1 MFRKIG
7 RDNASTS
14 LNCRVI
20 NHPCRLPSGFCNLRA
35 ILIFA
40 WPSNTGATLKRS
52 LIISACLAFFTCFFS
67 LPLSGQQPSSS
78 HPLGSH
84 QANSYKEDLDGL
96 LKRRYIR
103 VLTTLNQTNFFI
115 HQGRFFGY
123 EYEIVKG
130 WEKKLNKGKKGK
142 DLHTVVELIPVN
154 RDELISKLIAGYGD
168 IAAAGLT
175 ITDSRRRLADF
186 TIPYLTGV
194 DEVIVTH
201 KQAFKPRTIE
211 DLAGRRVFVRK
222 SSSYYE
228 GLTALN
234 KKLRKSG
241 KRPVKIIAA
250 DENLETEDILELV
263 NTGAVEFTVSDS
275 HIANI
280 WADIFSN
287 LVIHN
292 ALKLRS
298 GGEIAWMIRKNSPKL
313 KASLNAFLKQRQKG
327 TLLGNIYFKRY
338 YEKNPWIKN
347 PLSSDRN
354 KNLLKYKKL
363 LKKYADRYGF
373 DWLLIAAL
381 AYQESRFDHTKK
393 NKSGAVG
400 LMQILPS
407 TAKDKNIEIRN
418 VHLLENNI
426 HAGVKYLA
434 FLKEKYFNDS
444 RIRPRDQVRFALAA
458 YNAGPSKIQRVR
470 AKTKQMGLDPNRWFR
485 NVELATL
492 KIVGQETVRYV
503 SDINKYYVIYRFTS
517 KVSETREKE
526 MKEIGGK
533 ANLNQNLNLADMR

>member
-1 MFRKIG
+1 MKRF
-7 RDNASTS
+7 
-14 LNCRVI
+14 LVI
-20 NHPCRLPSGFCNLRA
+20 C
-35 ILIFA
+35 
-40 WPSNTGATLKRS
+40 
-52 LIISACLAFFTCFFS
+52 ACLAVCTGFFG
-67 LPLSGQQPSSS
+67 LPVSGQQLPSS

-103 VLTTLNQTNFFI
+103 VLTTLNQTNFFL
-115 HQGRFFGY
+115 HHGRFFGY

-130 WEKKLNKGKKGK
+130 WEKELNTGKKGK
-142 DLHTVVELIPVN
+142 DLHTVVEFIPVN
-154 RDELISKLIAGYGD
+154 RDELIAKLVAGYGD

-186 TIPYLTGV
+186 TTPYLTGI

-228 GLTALN
+228 SLTALN

-280 WADIFSN
+280 WTGIFSN
-287 LVIHN
+287 LVIHKE
-292 ALKLRS
+292 LKLRS
-298 GGEIAWMIRKNSPKL
+298 GGEIAWMVRKDSPKL

-327 TLLGNIYFKRY
+327 TLLGNIYFERY
-338 YEKNPWIKN
+338 YEKNAWINN
-347 PLSSDRN
+347 PLSSNRD
-354 KNLLKYKKL
+354 KTLLKYKKL

-373 DWLLIAAL
+373 DWQLLAAL
-381 AYQESRFDHTKK
+381 AYQESRFDHTQK

-400 LMQILPS
+400 LMQVLPS
-407 TAKDKNIEIRN
+407 TGKDKNIGIRN

-434 FLKEKYFNDS
+434 FLKNKYFNDV
-444 RIRPRDQVRFALAA
+444 RIRPRDQVRLALAA
-458 YNAGPSKIQRVR
+458 YNAGPGKIQRVR

-492 KIVGQETVRYV
+492 KMVGQETVRYV
-503 SDINKYYVIYRFTS
+503 SNINKYYVIYRFTS

-526 MKEIGGK
+526 MKEIGKK
-533 ANLNQNLNLADMR
+533 AN

>member
-1 MFRKIG
+1 
-7 RDNASTS
+7 
-14 LNCRVI
+14 
-20 NHPCRLPSGFCNLRA
+20 
-35 ILIFA
+35 
-40 WPSNTGATLKRS
+40 LKRS
-52 LIISACLAFFTCFFS
+52 LIICTCLAVFTGFFS
-67 LPLSGQQPSSS
+67 LPLAGQQPSTS

-84 QANSYKEDLDGL
+84 LSDSYKEDLDGL

-103 VLTTLNQTNFFI
+103 VLTTLNQTNFFL
-115 HQGRFFGY
+115 HHGRFFGH

-130 WEKKLNKGKKGK
+130 YEKELNKGKKGK
-142 DLHTVVELIPVN
+142 DLHTVIEFIPAN
-154 RDELISKLIAGYGD
+154 RDELIEKLVGGYGD

-201 KQAFKPRTIE
+201 KQAFKPHTIE
-211 DLAGRRVFVRK
+211 DLAGRRIFVRK

-228 GLTALN
+228 SLATFN

-241 KRPVKIIAA
+241 KRPVEIIAA

-280 WADIFSN
+280 WSGFFSN
-287 LVIHN
+287 LVIRDD
-292 ALKLRS
+292 LKLRT

-313 KASLNAFLKQRQKG
+313 KARLDNFLKKRQKC

-338 YEKNPWIKN
+338 YEKNTWIKS
-347 PLSSDRN
+347 PLSSNRD
-354 KNLLKYKKL
+354 KTLLKYKNL

-373 DWLLIAAL
+373 DWLLVAAL

-400 LMQILPS
+400 LMQVLPS
-407 TAKDKNIEIRN
+407 TGKDKNIGIRN
-418 VHLLENNI
+418 VHLLENNV

-434 FLKEKYFNDS
+434 FLKKKYFNDPG
-444 RIRPRDQVRFALAA
+444 IRPRDQVRLALAA
-458 YNAGPSKIQRVR
+458 YNAGPAKIQRVR
-470 AKTKQMGLDPNRWFR
+470 SKTKEMGLDPNRWFR

-517 KVSETREKE
+517 EVSETREKE
-526 MKEIGGK
+526 MKEIGKK
-533 ANLNQNLNLADMR
+533 AN

>member
-1 MFRKIG
+1 M
-7 RDNASTS
+7 
-14 LNCRVI
+14 
-20 NHPCRLPSGFCNLRA
+20 
-35 ILIFA
+35 
-40 WPSNTGATLKRS
+40 
-52 LIISACLAFFTCFFS
+52 
-67 LPLSGQQPSSS
+67 
-78 HPLGSH
+78 
-84 QANSYKEDLDGL
+84 
-96 LKRRYIR
+96 
-103 VLTTLNQTNFFI
+103 LTTLNQTNFFL
-115 HQGRFFGY
+115 HHGRFFGH

-130 WEKKLNKGKKGK
+130 YEKELNKGKKGK
-142 DLHTVVELIPVN
+142 DLHIVIEFIPAN

-201 KQAFKPRTIE
+201 KQAFIPDTIE

-228 GLTALN
+228 SLTAFN

-241 KRPVKIIAA
+241 KRPVEIIAA

-263 NTGAVEFTVSDS
+263 NTGAVDFTVSDS

-280 WADIFSN
+280 WSGIFPD
-287 LVIHN
+287 LVIRKD
-292 ALKLRS
+292 LKLRS
-298 GGEIAWMIRKNSPKL
+298 GGKIAWMVRKNSPKL
-313 KASLNAFLKQRQKG
+313 KASLNSFLKKRQKG

-338 YEKNPWIKN
+338 YEKNTWIKN
-347 PLSSDRN
+347 PLSSNQN
-354 KNLLKYKKL
+354 KTFLKYKKL

-381 AYQESRFDHTKK
+381 AYQESGFDHTKK

-407 TAKDKNIEIRN
+407 TGKDKNIGIRN
-418 VHLLENNI
+418 VHSLENNV

-434 FLKEKYFNDS
+434 FLKKKYFNDP
-444 RIRPRDQVRFALAA
+444 RIRPRDQVRLALAA
-458 YNAGPSKIQRVR
+458 YNAGPGKIQRVR
-470 AKTKQMGLDPNRWFR
+470 TKAKQMGLDPNRWFR

-503 SDINKYYVIYRFTS
+503 SNINKYYVIYRFTS
-517 KVSETREKE
+517 K
-526 MKEIGGK
+526 
-533 ANLNQNLNLADMR
+533 AADKR

>member
-1 MFRKIG
+1 
-7 RDNASTS
+7 
-14 LNCRVI
+14 
-20 NHPCRLPSGFCNLRA
+20 
-35 ILIFA
+35 
-40 WPSNTGATLKRS
+40 LKRF
-52 LIISACLAFFTCFFS
+52 LIICAFLAVCTGFFG
-67 LPLSGQQPSSS
+67 LPVSGQQPPGS

-103 VLTTLNQTNFFI
+103 VLTTLNQTNFFL
-115 HQGRFFGY
+115 HHGRFFGY

-130 WEKKLNKGKKGK
+130 WEKELNTGKKGK
-142 DLHTVVELIPVN
+142 DLHTVVEFIPVN
-154 RDELISKLIAGYGD
+154 RDELIAKLVAGYGD

-228 GLTALN
+228 SLSALN
-234 KKLRKSG
+234 KKLRKAG

-280 WADIFSN
+280 WSVIFPN
-287 LVIHN
+287 LVIRN
-292 ALKLRS
+292 DLKLRS

-338 YEKNPWIKN
+338 YEKNAWIKT

-354 KNLLKYKKL
+354 KTLLKYKKL
-363 LKKYADRYGF
+363 LKKYADQYGF

-381 AYQESRFDHTKK
+381 AYQESRLDHAKK
-393 NKSGAVG
+393 NKSGAIG
-400 LMQILPS
+400 LMQVLPS
-407 TAKDKNIEIRN
+407 TGKDKNIGIRN

-434 FLKEKYFNDS
+434 FLREKYFSDAG
-444 RIRPRDQVRFALAA
+444 IRLRDQVRLALAA
-458 YNAGPSKIQRVR
+458 YNAGPGKIQRVR
-470 AKTKQMGLDPNRWFR
+470 SKTKQMGLDPNRWFR

-492 KIVGQETVRYV
+492 KMVGQETVRYV
-503 SDINKYYVIYRFTS
+503 SNINKYYVIYRFTS

-526 MKEIGGK
+526 IKEIGK
-533 ANLNQNLNLADMR
+533 KSALK

>member
-1 MFRKIG
+1 MKRF
-7 RDNASTS
+7 
-14 LNCRVI
+14 LVI
-20 NHPCRLPSGFCNLRA
+20 C
-35 ILIFA
+35 
-40 WPSNTGATLKRS
+40 
-52 LIISACLAFFTCFFS
+52 ACLAVCTGFFG
-67 LPLSGQQPSSS
+67 LPVSGQQPPSS

-103 VLTTLNQTNFFI
+103 VLTTLNQTNFFL
-115 HQGRFFGY
+115 HHGRFFGY

-130 WEKKLNKGKKGK
+130 WEKELNTGKKGK
-142 DLHTVVELIPVN
+142 DLHTVVEFIPVN
-154 RDELISKLIAGYGD
+154 RDELIAKLVAGYGD

-186 TIPYLTGV
+186 TTPYLTGV

-201 KQAFKPRTIE
+201 KQAFKPSTIE
-211 DLAGRRVFVRK
+211 ELAGRRVFVRK

-228 GLTALN
+228 SLTALN
-234 KKLRKSG
+234 KKLRKAG

-280 WADIFSN
+280 WTGIFSN
-287 LVIHN
+287 LVIHKE
-292 ALKLRS
+292 LKLRS
-298 GGEIAWMIRKNSPKL
+298 GGEIAWMVRKNSPKL
-313 KASLNAFLKQRQKG
+313 KASLNAFIKQRQKG
-327 TLLGNIYFKRY
+327 TLLGNIYFERY
-338 YEKNPWIKN
+338 YEKNAWIKN
-347 PLSSDRN
+347 PLSSNRD
-354 KNLLKYKKL
+354 KTLLKYKKL

-373 DWLLIAAL
+373 DWQLLAAL
-381 AYQESRFDHTKK
+381 AYQESRFDHTQK

-400 LMQILPS
+400 LMQVLPS
-407 TAKDKNIEIRN
+407 TGKDKNIGIRN

-434 FLKEKYFNDS
+434 FLKNKYFNDV
-444 RIRPRDQVRFALAA
+444 RIRPRDQVRLALAA
-458 YNAGPSKIQRVR
+458 YNAGPGKIQRVR

-492 KIVGQETVRYV
+492 KMVGQETVRYV
-503 SDINKYYVIYRFTS
+503 SNINKYYVIYRFTS

-526 MKEIGGK
+526 MKEIGKK
-533 ANLNQNLNLADMR
+533 AN

>member
-1 MFRKIG
+1 MKRF
-7 RDNASTS
+7 
-14 LNCRVI
+14 LVI
-20 NHPCRLPSGFCNLRA
+20 C
-35 ILIFA
+35 
-40 WPSNTGATLKRS
+40 
-52 LIISACLAFFTCFFS
+52 ACLAVCTGFFG
-67 LPLSGQQPSSS
+67 LPVSGQQPPSS

-103 VLTTLNQTNFFI
+103 VLTTLNQTNFFL
-115 HQGRFFGY
+115 HHGRFFGY

-130 WEKKLNKGKKGK
+130 WEKELNTGKKGK
-142 DLHTVVELIPVN
+142 DLHTVVEFIPVN
-154 RDELISKLIAGYGD
+154 RDELIAKLVAGYGD

-186 TIPYLTGV
+186 TTPYLTGV

-201 KQAFKPRTIE
+201 KQAFKPSTIE
-211 DLAGRRVFVRK
+211 ELAGRRVFVRK

-228 GLTALN
+228 SLTALN

-241 KRPVKIIAA
+241 KRPVEIITA

-280 WADIFSN
+280 WTGIFSN
-287 LVIHN
+287 LVIHKE
-292 ALKLRS
+292 LKLRS

-313 KASLNAFLKQRQKG
+313 KASLNAFIKQRQKG
-327 TLLGNIYFKRY
+327 TLLGNIYFERY
-338 YEKNPWIKN
+338 YEKNAWIKN
-347 PLSSDRN
+347 PLSSNRD
-354 KNLLKYKKL
+354 KTLLKYKKL

-373 DWLLIAAL
+373 DWQLLAAL
-381 AYQESRFDHTKK
+381 AYQESRFDHTQK

-400 LMQILPS
+400 LMQVLPS
-407 TAKDKNIEIRN
+407 TGKDKNIGIRN

-434 FLKEKYFNDS
+434 FLKNKYFNDV
-444 RIRPRDQVRFALAA
+444 RIRPRDQVRLALAA
-458 YNAGPSKIQRVR
+458 YNAGPGKIQRVR

-492 KIVGQETVRYV
+492 KMVGQETVRYV
-503 SDINKYYVIYRFTS
+503 SNVNKYYVIYRFTS

-526 MKEIGGK
+526 MKEIGKK
-533 ANLNQNLNLADMR
+533 AN

>member
-1 MFRKIG
+1 
-7 RDNASTS
+7 
-14 LNCRVI
+14 
-20 NHPCRLPSGFCNLRA
+20 
-35 ILIFA
+35 
-40 WPSNTGATLKRS
+40 LKRF
-52 LIISACLAFFTCFFS
+52 LIICAFLAVCTGFFG
-67 LPLSGQQPSSS
+67 LPVSGQQPPGS

-103 VLTTLNQTNFFI
+103 VLTTLNQTNFFL
-115 HQGRFFGY
+115 HHGRFFGY

-130 WEKKLNKGKKGK
+130 WEKELNTGKKGK
-142 DLHTVVELIPVN
+142 DLHTVVEFIPVN
-154 RDELISKLIAGYGD
+154 RDELIAKLVAGYGD

-228 GLTALN
+228 SLTALN

-263 NTGAVEFTVSDS
+263 NTGAVAFTVSDS

-280 WADIFSN
+280 WAGIFSN
-287 LVIHN
+287 LVIHKE
-292 ALKLRS
+292 LKLRS
-298 GGEIAWMIRKNSPKL
+298 GGEIAWMVRKNSPKL

-338 YEKNPWIKN
+338 YEKNAWIKN

-354 KNLLKYKKL
+354 KTLLKHKKL

-407 TAKDKNIEIRN
+407 TGKDKNIAIRN

-434 FLKEKYFNDS
+434 FLKEKYFNDA
-444 RIRPRDQVRFALAA
+444 RIRPRDQVRLALAA

-526 MKEIGGK
+526 MKEIGKK
-533 ANLNQNLNLADMR
+533 AN

>member
-1 MFRKIG
+1 MAVCTGFFG
-7 RDNASTS
+7 
-14 LNCRVI
+14 
-20 NHPCRLPSGFCNLRA
+20 LPV
-35 ILIFA
+35 
-40 WPSNTGATLKRS
+40 
-52 LIISACLAFFTCFFS
+52 
-67 LPLSGQQPSSS
+67 SGQQPPGS

-103 VLTTLNQTNFFI
+103 VLTTLNQTNFFL
-115 HQGRFFGY
+115 HHGRFFGY

-130 WEKKLNKGKKGK
+130 WEKELNTGKKRK
-142 DLHTVVELIPVN
+142 DLHTVVEFIPVN
-154 RDELISKLIAGYGD
+154 RDELIAKLVAGYGD

-175 ITDSRRRLADF
+175 ITDSRRQLADF

-211 DLAGRRVFVRK
+211 ELAGRRVFVRK

-228 GLTALN
+228 SLSALN
-234 KKLRKSG
+234 KKLRKAG

-280 WADIFSN
+280 WTGIFSN
-287 LVIHN
+287 LVIHKE
-292 ALKLRS
+292 LKLRS
-298 GGEIAWMIRKNSPKL
+298 GGEIAWMVRKNSPKL

-338 YEKNPWIKN
+338 YEKNAWIKT

-354 KNLLKYKKL
+354 KTLLKYTKL
-363 LKKYADRYGF
+363 LKKYADQYGF

-381 AYQESRFDHTKK
+381 AYQESRLDHAKK
-393 NKSGAVG
+393 NKSGAIG
-400 LMQILPS
+400 LMQVLPS
-407 TAKDKNIEIRN
+407 TGKDKNIGVRN

-434 FLKEKYFNDS
+434 FLREKYFNDAG
-444 RIRPRDQVRFALAA
+444 IRPRDQVRLALAA
-458 YNAGPSKIQRVR
+458 YNAGPGKIQRVR
-470 AKTKQMGLDPNRWFR
+470 SKTKQMGLDPNRWFR

-492 KIVGQETVRYV
+492 KMVGQETVRYV
-503 SDINKYYVIYRFTS
+503 SNINKYYVIYRFTS

-526 MKEIGGK
+526 IKEIGK
-533 ANLNQNLNLADMR
+533 KTN

>member
-1 MFRKIG
+1 
-7 RDNASTS
+7 
-14 LNCRVI
+14 L
-20 NHPCRLPSGFCNLRA
+20 
-35 ILIFA
+35 
-40 WPSNTGATLKRS
+40 NTGASLKRS
-52 LIISACLAFFTCFFS
+52 LIICAYLAIFTGFFS
-67 LPLSGQQPSSS
+67 LPLSGQQPSNFHS
-78 HPLGSH
+78 LGNH
-84 QANSYKEDLDGL
+84 QANSYKEDLNDL

-103 VLTTLNQTNFFI
+103 VLTTLNQTNFFL
-115 HQGRFFGY
+115 HHGKFFGH

-130 WEKKLNKGKKGK
+130 YEKELNKGKKGK
-142 DLHTVVELIPVN
+142 DLHTVIEFIPVDH
-154 RDELISKLIAGYGD
+154 DELIAKLVDGYGD

-175 ITDSRRRLADF
+175 ITDSRRRLVDF

-201 KQAFKPRTIE
+201 KQAFIPPTIE

-222 SSSYYE
+222 SSSYFE
-228 GLTALN
+228 SLTTLN
-234 KKLRKSG
+234 KKLQISG
-241 KRPVKIIAA
+241 KRPVEIIAA

-280 WADIFSN
+280 WSGVFPN
-287 LVIHN
+287 LVILKD
-292 ALKLRS
+292 LKLRS

-313 KASLNAFLKQRQKG
+313 KASLNTFLKKHQKG

-338 YEKNPWIKN
+338 YEENPWIKN

-354 KNLLKYKKL
+354 KTLLKHKKL

-407 TAKDKNIEIRN
+407 TGKDKNIGIRN
-418 VHLLENNI
+418 VHLLENNV

-434 FLKEKYFNDS
+434 FLKEKYFNNPL
-444 RIRPRDQVRFALAA
+444 IRPRDQVRLALAA
-458 YNAGPSKIQRVR
+458 YNAGPAKIQRVR
-470 AKTKQMGLDPNRWFR
+470 SKTKQMGLDPNRWFR

-517 KVSETREKE
+517 EVSETREKE
-526 MKEIGGK
+526 MKEIVKK
-533 ANLNQNLNLADMR
+533 AN

>member
-1 MFRKIG
+1 VAVCIG
-7 RDNASTS
+7 
-14 LNCRVI
+14 
-20 NHPCRLPSGFCNLRA
+20 
-35 ILIFA
+35 
-40 WPSNTGATLKRS
+40 
-52 LIISACLAFFTCFFS
+52 FFN
-67 LPLSGQQPSSS
+67 LPLSGQQPSTS
-78 HPLGSH
+78 HPLDRHLS
-84 QANSYKEDLDGL
+84 NNYKEDLDGL

-103 VLTTLNQTNFFI
+103 VLTTLNQTNFFL

-130 WEKKLNKGKKGK
+130 FEKELNKGKKRK
-142 DLHTVVELIPVN
+142 DLQTVIEFIPAN
-154 RDELISKLIAGYGD
+154 RDELIAKLVAGYGD

-175 ITDSRRRLADF
+175 ITDSRRRQADF

-211 DLAGRRVFVRK
+211 ELAGRRVFVRK

-228 GLTALN
+228 SLTDLN

-241 KRPVKIIAA
+241 KRPVDIIAA

-263 NTGAVEFTVSDS
+263 NTGAVDFTVSDS

-280 WADIFSN
+280 WSVIFPD
-287 LVIHN
+287 LVIRKD
-292 ALKLRS
+292 LKLRT

-338 YEKNPWIKN
+338 YEKNAWIKN

-354 KNLLKYKKL
+354 KTLLKHKKL

-407 TAKDKNIEIRN
+407 TGKDKNIAIRN

-434 FLKEKYFNDS
+434 FLKKQYFNDA
-444 RIRPRDQVRFALAA
+444 RIRPRDQVRLALAA
-458 YNAGPSKIQRVR
+458 YNAGPGKIQRVR
-470 AKTKQMGLDPNRWFR
+470 SKTQQMGLDPNRWFR
-485 NVELATL
+485 NVELAAL
-492 KIVGQETVRYV
+492 KIIGQETVRYV
-503 SDINKYYVIYRFTS
+503 SNINKYYVIYRFTS
-517 KVSETREKE
+517 KTSETREKE
-526 MKEIGGK
+526 RKEIGKK
-533 ANLNQNLNLADMR
+533 AN

>member
-1 MFRKIG
+1 
-7 RDNASTS
+7 
-14 LNCRVI
+14 
-20 NHPCRLPSGFCNLRA
+20 
-35 ILIFA
+35 
-40 WPSNTGATLKRS
+40 LKRF
-52 LIISACLAFFTCFFS
+52 LIICAFLAVFTGFFG
-67 LPLSGQQPSSS
+67 LPVSGQQPPGS

-103 VLTTLNQTNFFI
+103 VLTTLNQTNFFL
-115 HQGRFFGY
+115 HHGRFFGY

-130 WEKKLNKGKKGK
+130 WEKELNTGKKGK
-142 DLHTVVELIPVN
+142 DLHTVVEFIPVN
-154 RDELISKLIAGYGD
+154 RDELIAKLVAGYGD

-228 GLTALN
+228 SLSALN
-234 KKLRKSG
+234 KKLRKAG

-280 WADIFSN
+280 WSVIFPN

-292 ALKLRS
+292 DLKLRS

-338 YEKNPWIKN
+338 YEKNAWIKT

-354 KNLLKYKKL
+354 KTLLKYKKL
-363 LKKYADRYGF
+363 LKKYADQYGF

-381 AYQESRFDHTKK
+381 AYQESRLDHAKK
-393 NKSGAVG
+393 NKSGAIG
-400 LMQILPS
+400 LMQVLPS
-407 TAKDKNIEIRN
+407 TGKDKNIGIRN

-434 FLKEKYFNDS
+434 FLREKYFSDAG
-444 RIRPRDQVRFALAA
+444 IRPRDQVRLALAA
-458 YNAGPSKIQRVR
+458 YNAGPGKIQRVR
-470 AKTKQMGLDPNRWFR
+470 SKTKQMGLDPNRWFR

-492 KIVGQETVRYV
+492 KMVGQETVRYV
-503 SDINKYYVIYRFTS
+503 SNINKYYVIYRFTS

-526 MKEIGGK
+526 IKEIMK
-533 ANLNQNLNLADMR
+533 

>member
-1 MFRKIG
+1 M
-7 RDNASTS
+7 
-14 LNCRVI
+14 
-20 NHPCRLPSGFCNLRA
+20 
-35 ILIFA
+35 
-40 WPSNTGATLKRS
+40 KRY
-52 LIISACLAFFTCFFS
+52 LIICACLAFFTGLFS
-67 LPLSGQQPSSS
+67 LPLSGQQPSNS
-78 HPLGSH
+78 HSLGSH
-84 QANSYKEDLDGL
+84 LANSYKEDLDGL

-103 VLTTLNQTNFFI
+103 VLTTLNQTNFFL
-115 HQGRFFGY
+115 HQGRFFGH

-130 WEKKLNKGKKGK
+130 YEKELNKGKKGK
-142 DLHTVVELIPVN
+142 ELHTVIEFIPVN
-154 RDELISKLIAGYGD
+154 RDELIAKLVGGYGD

-186 TIPYLTGV
+186 TIPYLNGV
-194 DEVIVTH
+194 DEVIVMH
-201 KQAFKPRTIE
+201 KQAFIPPTIE

-228 GLTALN
+228 SLTALN
-234 KKLRKSG
+234 KKLRELD
-241 KRPVKIIAA
+241 KRPVEVIAA

-275 HIANI
+275 HIADI
-280 WADIFSN
+280 WSGIFPN
-287 LVIHN
+287 LVIRKD
-292 ALKLRS
+292 LKLRS

-313 KASLNAFLKQRQKG
+313 KASLNAFLKKHQKG

-338 YEKNPWIKN
+338 YEENPWIKN

-354 KNLLKYKKL
+354 KTLLKYKKL

-373 DWLLIAAL
+373 DWRLIAAL

-407 TAKDKNIEIRN
+407 TGKDKNIGIRN

-434 FLKEKYFNDS
+434 FLKDKYFNDP
-444 RIRPRDQVRFALAA
+444 RIRPRNQVRLALAA
-458 YNAGPSKIQRVR
+458 YNAGPAKIQRVR
-470 AKTKQMGLDPNRWFR
+470 SKTKQMGLDPNRWFR

-517 KVSETREKE
+517 EVSETREKE
-526 MKEIGGK
+526 MKEIVKK
-533 ANLNQNLNLADMR
+533 AN

>member
-1 MFRKIG
+1 
-7 RDNASTS
+7 
-14 LNCRVI
+14 
-20 NHPCRLPSGFCNLRA
+20 
-35 ILIFA
+35 
-40 WPSNTGATLKRS
+40 LKRF
-52 LIISACLAFFTCFFS
+52 LVICACLAVCTGFFG
-67 LPLSGQQPSSS
+67 LPVSGQQLPSS

-103 VLTTLNQTNFFI
+103 VLTTLNQTNFFL
-115 HQGRFFGY
+115 HHGSFFGY

-130 WEKKLNKGKKGK
+130 WEKELNTGKKGK
-142 DLHTVVELIPVN
+142 DLHTVVEFIPVN
-154 RDELISKLIAGYGD
+154 RDELIAKLVAGYGD

-186 TIPYLTGV
+186 TTPYLTGI

-228 GLTALN
+228 SLTALN

-280 WADIFSN
+280 WTGIFSN
-287 LVIHN
+287 LVIHKE
-292 ALKLRS
+292 LKLRS
-298 GGEIAWMIRKNSPKL
+298 GGEIAWMVRKDSPKL

-327 TLLGNIYFKRY
+327 TLLGNIYFERY
-338 YEKNPWIKN
+338 YEKNAWINN
-347 PLSSDRN
+347 PLSSNRD
-354 KNLLKYKKL
+354 KTLLKYKKL

-373 DWLLIAAL
+373 DWQLLAAL
-381 AYQESRFDHTKK
+381 AYQESRFDHTQK

-400 LMQILPS
+400 LMQVLPS
-407 TAKDKNIEIRN
+407 TGKDKNIGIRN

-434 FLKEKYFNDS
+434 FLKNKYFNDV
-444 RIRPRDQVRFALAA
+444 RIRPRDQVRLALAA
-458 YNAGPSKIQRVR
+458 YNAGPGKIQRVR

-492 KIVGQETVRYV
+492 KMVGQETVRYV
-503 SDINKYYVIYRFTS
+503 SNINKYYVIYRFTS

-526 MKEIGGK
+526 MKEIGK
-533 ANLNQNLNLADMR
+533 KEN

>member
-1 MFRKIG
+1 MAVCTGFFG
-7 RDNASTS
+7 
-14 LNCRVI
+14 
-20 NHPCRLPSGFCNLRA
+20 LPV
-35 ILIFA
+35 
-40 WPSNTGATLKRS
+40 
-52 LIISACLAFFTCFFS
+52 
-67 LPLSGQQPSSS
+67 SGQQPPGS

-103 VLTTLNQTNFFI
+103 VLTTLNQTNFFL
-115 HQGRFFGY
+115 HHGRFFGY

-130 WEKKLNKGKKGK
+130 WEKELNTGKKGK
-142 DLHTVVELIPVN
+142 DLHTVVEFIPVN
-154 RDELISKLIAGYGD
+154 RDELIAKLVAGYGD

-175 ITDSRRRLADF
+175 ITDSRRQLADF

-211 DLAGRRVFVRK
+211 ELAGRRVFVRK

-228 GLTALN
+228 SLSALN
-234 KKLRKSG
+234 KKLRKAG

-280 WADIFSN
+280 WTGIFSN
-287 LVIHN
+287 LVIHKE
-292 ALKLRS
+292 LKLRS
-298 GGEIAWMIRKNSPKL
+298 GGEIAWMVRKNSPKL

-338 YEKNPWIKN
+338 YEKNAWIKT

-354 KNLLKYKKL
+354 KTLLKYTKL
-363 LKKYADRYGF
+363 LKKYADQYGF

-381 AYQESRFDHTKK
+381 AYQESRLDHAKK
-393 NKSGAVG
+393 NKSGAIG
-400 LMQILPS
+400 LMQVLPS
-407 TAKDKNIEIRN
+407 TGKDKNIGVRN

-434 FLKEKYFNDS
+434 FLREKYFNDAG
-444 RIRPRDQVRFALAA
+444 IRPRDQVRLALAA
-458 YNAGPSKIQRVR
+458 YNAGPGKIQRVR
-470 AKTKQMGLDPNRWFR
+470 SKTKQMGLDPNRWFR

-492 KIVGQETVRYV
+492 KMVGQETVRYV
-503 SDINKYYVIYRFTS
+503 SNINKYYVIYRFTS

-526 MKEIGGK
+526 IKEIGK
-533 ANLNQNLNLADMR
+533 KTN

>member
-1 MFRKIG
+1 MKRF
-7 RDNASTS
+7 
-14 LNCRVI
+14 LVI
-20 NHPCRLPSGFCNLRA
+20 C
-35 ILIFA
+35 
-40 WPSNTGATLKRS
+40 
-52 LIISACLAFFTCFFS
+52 ACLAVCTGFFG
-67 LPLSGQQPSSS
+67 LPVSGQQPPSS

-103 VLTTLNQTNFFI
+103 VLTTLNQTNFFL
-115 HQGRFFGY
+115 HHGRFFGY

-130 WEKKLNKGKKGK
+130 WEKELNTGKKGK
-142 DLHTVVELIPVN
+142 DLHTVVEFIPVN
-154 RDELISKLIAGYGD
+154 RDELIAKLVAGYGD

-186 TIPYLTGV
+186 TTPYLTGV

-201 KQAFKPRTIE
+201 KQAFKPSTIE
-211 DLAGRRVFVRK
+211 ELAGRRVFVRK

-228 GLTALN
+228 SLTALN
-234 KKLRKSG
+234 KKLRKAG

-280 WADIFSN
+280 WTGIFSN
-287 LVIHN
+287 LVIHKE
-292 ALKLRS
+292 LKLRS
-298 GGEIAWMIRKNSPKL
+298 GGEIAWMVRKNSPKL
-313 KASLNAFLKQRQKG
+313 KASLNAFIKQRQKG
-327 TLLGNIYFKRY
+327 TLLGNIYFERY
-338 YEKNPWIKN
+338 YEKNAWIKN
-347 PLSSDRN
+347 PLSSNRD
-354 KNLLKYKKL
+354 KTLLKYKKL

-373 DWLLIAAL
+373 DWQLLAAL
-381 AYQESRFDHTKK
+381 AYQESRFDHTQK

-400 LMQILPS
+400 LMQVLPS
-407 TAKDKNIEIRN
+407 TGKDKNIGIRN

-434 FLKEKYFNDS
+434 FLKNKYFDDV
-444 RIRPRDQVRFALAA
+444 RIRPRDQVRLALAA
-458 YNAGPSKIQRVR
+458 YNAGPGKIQRVR

-492 KIVGQETVRYV
+492 KMVGQETVRYV
-503 SDINKYYVIYRFTS
+503 SNINKYYVIYRFTS

-526 MKEIGGK
+526 MKEIGKK
-533 ANLNQNLNLADMR
+533 AN

>member
-1 MFRKIG
+1 
-7 RDNASTS
+7 
-14 LNCRVI
+14 
-20 NHPCRLPSGFCNLRA
+20 
-35 ILIFA
+35 
-40 WPSNTGATLKRS
+40 LKRF
-52 LIISACLAFFTCFFS
+52 LIICAFLAVCNGFFG
-67 LPLSGQQPSSS
+67 LPVSGQQPPGS

-103 VLTTLNQTNFFI
+103 VLTTLNQTNFFL
-115 HQGRFFGY
+115 HHGRFFGY

-130 WEKKLNKGKKGK
+130 WEKELNTGKKGK
-142 DLHTVVELIPVN
+142 DLHTVVEFIPVN
-154 RDELISKLIAGYGD
+154 RDELIAKLVAGYGD

-228 GLTALN
+228 SLSALN
-234 KKLRKSG
+234 KKLRKAG

-280 WADIFSN
+280 WSVIFPN

-292 ALKLRS
+292 DLKLRS

-338 YEKNPWIKN
+338 YEKNAWIKT

-354 KNLLKYKKL
+354 KTLLKYKKL
-363 LKKYADRYGF
+363 LKKYADQYGF

-381 AYQESRFDHTKK
+381 AYQESRLDHAKK
-393 NKSGAVG
+393 NKSGAIG
-400 LMQILPS
+400 LMQVLPS
-407 TAKDKNIEIRN
+407 TGKDKNIGIRN

-434 FLKEKYFNDS
+434 FLREKYFSDAG
-444 RIRPRDQVRFALAA
+444 IRPRDQVRLALAA
-458 YNAGPSKIQRVR
+458 YNAGPGKIQRVR
-470 AKTKQMGLDPNRWFR
+470 SKTKQMGLDPNRWFR

-492 KIVGQETVRYV
+492 KMVGQETVRYV
-503 SDINKYYVIYRFTS
+503 SNINKYYVIYRFTS
-517 KVSETREKE
+517 KVSQTREKE
-526 MKEIGGK
+526 IKEIMK
-533 ANLNQNLNLADMR
+533 